1 MMGQG
6 IRLRFYWKNYD
17 RIKGF
22 QWREPQNL
30 VNLVRFLYTNIQ
42 TPEVQAAHQM
52 AVQRVK
58 MEFRA
63 EKGGMSWSHLP
74 VVNWRYLY
82 RKHI

>member
-6 IRLRFYWKNYD
+6 IRLRFYWKNHD

-22 QWREPQNL
+22 QWRGPQNL

-42 TPEVQAAHQM
+42 TPEVQADHQM
-52 AVQRVK
+52 TVQRVK

>member
-1 MMGQG
+1 MAG
-6 IRLRFYWKNYD
+6 
-17 RIKGF
+17 
-22 QWREPQNL
+22 PQNL

-42 TPEVQAAHQM
+42 TPEVQADHQM
-52 AVQRVK
+52 TVQRVK